1 MTAREEGRIRPE
13 ARRLRRM
20 RRDRQ
25 ARDPRRHSRRRERD
39 HRLYR
44 LRRGPVH
51 PGRVRDPVS
60 EPTKWQ
66 CPACGEIVD
75 KADLIQTETP
85 EDFEEVDVSDL
96 DAELPEKY
104 RGRGAVKCHVRAVHI
119 YTDCVHCHDKHV
131 H

>member
-1 MTAREEGRIRPE
+1 MTAKKTSARSPSPAAHAARPTRPSPSSPLPAGGNE
-13 ARRLRRM
+13 TVACA
-20 RRDRQ
+20 DC
-25 ARDPRRHSRRRERD
+25 AAAA
-39 HRLYR
+39 
-44 LRRGPVH
+44 VH
-51 PGRVRDPVS
+51 PRRVRDPVS
-60 EPTKWQ
+60 EPTKYQ

-104 RGRGAVKCHVRAVHI
+104 RGTGAVKCHVRRVHI
-119 YTDCVHCHDKHV
+119 STDCIHCHDKHV